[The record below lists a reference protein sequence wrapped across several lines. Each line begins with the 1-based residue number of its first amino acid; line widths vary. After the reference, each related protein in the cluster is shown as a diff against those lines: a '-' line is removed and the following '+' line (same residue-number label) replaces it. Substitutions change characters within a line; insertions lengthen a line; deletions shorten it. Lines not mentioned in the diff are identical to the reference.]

1 MLEDAIEA
9 ERAER
14 DQDADCARI
23 DAAIGLSEQDIAAL
37 EDRQLDPDE
46 MRKQWSAIRDRTI
59 LAIRDVVHNV
69 VKRAIEAKATED
81 RMIQKFVR
89 GESNGRVMG
98 EFSVALKEVP
108 TRELVDYLRYLAQIG
123 DRARIQSV
131 RIVFAARQDRDAYGV
146 TFGKMLAQF
155 ALAKYGDLGERLT
168 RICRLA
174 EKVDARIAN
183 LFCAYSITNHS
194 RALTPQLTHVEAP
207 KIDALDVAAC
217 NAIRTAN
224 TQNQLSIRTEHAQPA

>member
-1 MLEDAIEA
+1 MLKDAIEA

-23 DAAIGLSEQDIAAL
+23 DAAIRLSEQTIAAL

-46 MRKQWSAIRDRTI
+46 MRKEWSTIRDRTI
-59 LAIRDVVHNV
+59 LAIGDMVHNV
-69 VKRAIEAKATED
+69 VKRAKEAKATED
-81 RMIQKFVR
+81 GMVQKLMCE
-89 GESNGRVMG
+89 ESDGRVMG

-108 TRELVDYLRYLAQIG
+108 TRDLVDYLRYLVQIG

-131 RIVFAARQDRDAYGV
+131 RIVFAERKDRQGYDV

-155 ALAKYGDLGERLT
+155 GLAKYGDLGERLT

-174 EKVDARIAN
+174 EMVDAGIAN
-183 LFCAYSITNHS
+183 LFCAYSITNRS
-194 RALTPQLTHVEAP
+194 RALMPPQVAQVKAP
-207 KIDALDVAAC
+207 MIDAVAAC
-217 NAIRTAN
+217 SAIRGAN
-224 TQNQLSIRTEHAQPA
+224 TLTSLA

>member
-59 LAIRDVVHNV
+59 IAIRDMVHNV

-81 RMIQKFVR
+81 CIIQKFVR
-89 GESNGRVMG
+89 EESNEGLWAS
-98 EFSVALKEVP
+98 F
-108 TRELVDYLRYLAQIG
+108 
-123 DRARIQSV
+123 QS
-131 RIVFAARQDRDAYGV
+131 
-146 TFGKMLAQF
+146 
-155 ALAKYGDLGERLT
+155 
-168 RICRLA
+168 
-174 EKVDARIAN
+174 
-183 LFCAYSITNHS
+183 H
-194 RALTPQLTHVEAP
+194 
-207 KIDALDVAAC
+207 
-217 NAIRTAN
+217 
-224 TQNQLSIRTEHAQPA
+224 

>member
-1 MLEDAIEA
+1 MLKDAIEA

-14 DQDADCARI
+14 DQEADCAGI
-23 DAAIGLSEQDIAAL
+23 DAAIVLSEQDITAL
-37 EDRQLDPDE
+37 EDQQLDPVE
-46 MRKQWSAIRDRTI
+46 MQKRWSVIRDRTI

-69 VKRAIEAKATED
+69 AKRADEAKATED
-81 RMIQKFVR
+81 WIIQKLR
-89 GESNGRVMG
+89 CEESDGMVIG

-108 TRELVDYLRYLAQIG
+108 TRKLVDYLRYLIQIG

-131 RIVFAARQDRDAYGV
+131 RTVFAAREDRKAYDA

-155 ALAKYGDLGERLT
+155 ALAEYGDFGERLE

-183 LFCAYSITNHS
+183 LFCAYSITNRS
-194 RALTPQLTHVEAP
+194 YALTLPRSAYGSDDWSPPAMRSEEQIP
-207 KIDALDVAAC
+207 
-217 NAIRTAN
+217 
-224 TQNQLSIRTEHAQPA
+224 QPA

>member
-1 MLEDAIEA
+1 MLKRAVEA

-89 GESNGRVMG
+89 EESNGRVMG

-108 TRELVDYLRYLAQIG
+108 TRELVDYLRSHGRKKVL
-123 DRARIQSV
+123 
-131 RIVFAARQDRDAYGV
+131 
-146 TFGKMLAQF
+146 FGSNHPAWP
-155 ALAKYGDLGERLT
+155 AHV
-168 RICRLA
+168 CLA
-174 EKVDARIAN
+174 E
-183 LFCAYSITNHS
+183 LSS
-194 RALTPQLTHVEAP
+194 LG
-207 KIDALDVAAC
+207 LDVDNEALFLRE
-217 NAIRTAN
+217 NAERVFG
-224 TQNQLSIRTEHAQPA
+224 L